1 MRLTL
6 DDIDWRGRNLRIIQ
20 TKTRQTIQLPL
31 SDEAANVL
39 ISYLRKARPKS
50 PQRHLFMRMRA
61 PIIPLKPASV
71 SDLLDHRIRCS
82 GLDLPPFGTHVL
94 RHSFAMRLMQQGAT
108 IKTIGDTL
116 GHRDI
121 ESTSI
126 YLRLNVDDLREVALP
141 APAIPPTAGLE
152 LVPCHSVPR
161 TRPPRPRPNLPVNFH
176 SRLAPSLQRFVDL
189 KLSAVESN

>member
-1 MRLTL
+1 
-6 DDIDWRGRNLRIIQ
+6 
-20 TKTRQTIQLPL
+20 
-31 SDEAANVL
+31 
-39 ISYLRKARPKS
+39 
-50 PQRHLFMRMRA
+50 MRMRA

-141 APAIPPTAGLE
+141 APAIPPTE
-152 LVPCHSVPR
+152 VP
-161 TRPPRPRPNLPVNFH
+161 LNFGVKNA
-176 SRLAPSLQRFVDL
+176 L
-189 KLSAVESN
+189 